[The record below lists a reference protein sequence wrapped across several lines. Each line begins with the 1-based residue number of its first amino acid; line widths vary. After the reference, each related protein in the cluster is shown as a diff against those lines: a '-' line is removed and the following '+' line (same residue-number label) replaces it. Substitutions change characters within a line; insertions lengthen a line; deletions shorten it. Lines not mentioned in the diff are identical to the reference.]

1 MRASRTPT
9 ISAIGRAFSP
19 SESPREIY
27 WWAPTSWST
36 SWGPWPGCSPSLLLN
51 VQLHRPGLAK
61 SIALVVLGVLLTI
74 FIAAHNS
81 TMPEWLLLGLWA
93 GIGLLAGL
101 GRPGCTRP
109 DLNGAPE
116 EARHVVLMVRRA

>member
-1 MRASRTPT
+1 MGTYILVYFLGTVAGVL
-9 ISAIGRAFSP
+9 A
-19 SESPREIY
+19 
-27 WWAPTSWST
+27 
-36 SWGPWPGCSPSLLLN
+36 SLLLN

-61 SIALVVLGVLLTI
+61 SIALAVLGVLLTI

-101 GRPGCTRP
+101 GSRSAR
-109 DLNGAPE
+109 API
-116 EARHVVLMVRRA
+116 